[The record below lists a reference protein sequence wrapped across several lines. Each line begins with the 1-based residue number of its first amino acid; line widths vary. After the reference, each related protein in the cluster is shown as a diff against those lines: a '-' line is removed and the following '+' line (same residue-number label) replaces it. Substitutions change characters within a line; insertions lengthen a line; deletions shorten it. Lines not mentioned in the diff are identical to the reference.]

1 MPDTACPPCLKWH
14 VRGAQFELYSSRV
27 AEFEVYGR
35 RSHPRSDGPDYARGL
50 NASAWQLL
58 GRFSAANAKGTQ
70 VALPH
75 RAMPN
80 MYTCAVSAPFFP
92 SCCCHVARLGT
103 RLLCAGAASVVACGY
118 GVSYV
123 P

>member
-1 MPDTACPPCLKWH
+1 MRRGCAQREGQLLKGSVSGKADIACPPCLKWH
-14 VRGAQFELYSSRV
+14 VRAAQFELYSSRV

-58 GRFSAANAKGTQ
+58 GRFTAANAKGTQ

-75 RAMPN
+75 TMTPLVH
-80 MYTCAVSAPFFP
+80 YVLVSAPLF
-92 SCCCHVARLGT
+92 SLCCCQKKRA
-103 RLLCAGAASVVACGY
+103 
-118 GVSYV
+118 
-123 P
+123 